1 MTGPCIYLAVHRAL
15 LYSSYMSNVAMIST
29 ETSQQARCQR
39 PGCKGVLRSPES
51 IARGTSKACDRK
63 VRAEKAELIAR
74 AKEGFTADQ
83 VAKAEAAIA
92 NGDVT
97 EEAPGLYAVKSSRS
111 AEKYRSDG
119 LSCVC
124 PAGAHDRRCWHLL
137 AAKIFEIL
145 RRPLRPAH
153 PALALLAK
161 AA

>member
-1 MTGPCIYLAVHRAL
+1 M
-15 LYSSYMSNVAMIST
+15 SST
-29 ETSQQARCQR
+29 DTSHEARCLR
-39 PGCKGVLRSPES
+39 PGCGRKL
-51 IARGTSKACDRK
+51 TSAKSVAAKLGPVCLKK
-63 VRAEKAELIAR
+63 VRAEQAELIAR

-97 EEAPGLYAVKSSRS
+97 EEAPGLYAVKSSRGHDR
-111 AEKYRSDG
+111 YRSDG

-137 AAKIFEIL
+137 AARIFEIL
-145 RRPLRPAH
+145 TRPLRPV
-153 PALALLAK
+153 PARLAK

>member
-1 MTGPCIYLAVHRAL
+1 
-15 LYSSYMSNVAMIST
+15 MITT
-29 ETSQQARCQR
+29 ETSHEARCQR
-39 PGCKGVLRSPES
+39 PGCRGILRCQES

-63 VRAEKAELIAR
+63 VKAERAELIAR

-97 EEAPGLYAVKSSRS
+97 EKAPGLYLVKSSRS
-111 AEKYRSDG
+111 AELHASDG

-137 AAKIFEIL
+137 AARIFEIL
-145 RRPLRPAH
+145 TRPLRPV
-153 PALALLAK
+153 PARLAK